1 MFLHFASNF
10 RLWKKSF
17 PLASYY
23 FNNATPH
30 SSHLSHFLFHFFLFF
45 SSSLFYVPSS
55 HHLAN
60 SFAVQTSSFSGNN
73 NANYSHY
80 CTSTTHCSTMQ
91 IVEYT
96 LSLLYAL
103 VTLCAMF
110 PQLANC
116 CHTEIPYAR
125 DRTRKWENFFHFF
138 FAGALFLLLVGMTM
152 MVMMIIMKG
161 LVRCRILY

>member
-96 LSLLYAL
+96 LSLFMLWLLY
-103 VTLCAMF
+103 VLCSHSWLTA
-110 PQLANC
+110 A
-116 CHTEIPYAR
+116 
-125 DRTRKWENFFHFF
+125 TRKFLMRAIAQENGKISFISSLPGHCFCYWW
-138 FAGALFLLLVGMTM
+138 V
-152 MVMMIIMKG
+152 
-161 LVRCRILY
+161 